1 MGKTFAL
8 CCAACVIGLLVAL
21 IIYLRFGPGA
31 TEVRLDSPPAI
42 VKEIRQLNELVT
54 VRYSIEKVVGMI
66 EQKSPLGAESIL
78 LLVQGRVLAGIDL
91 STLTPN
97 DITMHGHAHPII
109 RLAQPNIEEAFL
121 DEKYTKVW
129 DRRITWW
136 TPWVSPDADLEHKA
150 RLQAIDDIKNAAL
163 EMGILPE
170 ARRNAETAIR
180 ALLKA
185 FKLEDVLFDY
195 SS

>member
-8 CCAACVIGLLVAL
+8 CCAACLIGLLIAL
-21 IIYLRFGPGA
+21 IVYLRFGSASGY
-31 TEVRLDSPPAI
+31 VRLDSPAI

-54 VRYSIEKVVGMI
+54 VRYSIEKVVGMK
-66 EQKSPLGAESIL
+66 EQKSPLGTESIL
-78 LLVQGRVLAGIDL
+78 LLVQGKVLAGVDL
-91 STLTPN
+91 SALTPK
-97 DITMHGHAHPII
+97 DVTIGGHEHPVI

-129 DRRITWW
+129 DRSITWW
-136 TPWVSPDADLEHKA
+136 TPWVSPDVELEHKA
-150 RLQAIDDIKNAAL
+150 RLQAVDDIRSAAL
-163 EMGILPE
+163 DMGILPE

-185 FKLEDVLFDY
+185 FKLEGVVFDY

>member
-8 CCAACVIGLLVAL
+8 CCAACLIGVLAAF
-21 IIYLRFGPGA
+21 ITYTRFGSGSADP
-31 TEVRLDSPPAI
+31 RLDSPAI
-42 VKEIRQLNELVT
+42 VKEIRLLNELVT
-54 VRYSIEKVVGMI
+54 VRYSVEKVVGMK

-78 LLVQGRVLAGIDL
+78 LLVQGRVLAGVDL
-91 STLTPN
+91 SALTAN
-97 DITMHGHAHPII
+97 DVTMRGHSHPVI
-109 RLAQPNIEEAFL
+109 RLTRPNIEEAFL

-136 TPWVSPDADLEHKA
+136 TPWVTPDLDLEHKA
-150 RLQAIDDIKNAAL
+150 RMQAIDDIKSAAL

-170 ARRNAETAIR
+170 ARRNAESAIR

-185 FKLEDVLFDY
+185 FKLEDVVFDY